1 MSLLSGQFVEIFVGV
16 RIRDVNQSRFDVF
29 PEGRIILNN
38 GRPEYDLPFKLN
50 WTLPF
55 ETDGL
60 EGEQFAG
67 VSHHIPKL
75 KEQAMMALQEMAIL
89 NGFNVA
95 AWF

>member
-38 GRPEYDLPFKLN
+38 GRPEYDSAFKLN
-50 WTLPF
+50 WTLPL

-75 KEQAMMALQEMAIL
+75 KKIE
-89 NGFNVA
+89 
-95 AWF
+95 